1 MLTLTV
7 AKPQKIFW
15 YEDDKLTKHFEHR
28 LKTAIQNVQ
37 KHVTKIIIINVNHS
51 RNTQR
56 SVFQCYQGISRIIWR
71 SAEVVVECWYFQ
83 QHCCFGLSSDC
94 KNSPTAGYQMSKVF
108 IEQSKEN
115 PTCLSKLLVCPLGEI
130 LLSFELS
137 DNWKQMAKDILL
149 DRIVP
154 QKVTYIIKCF
164 HY

>member
-15 YEDDKLTKHFEHR
+15 YEDDKLTKHFEDR

-94 KNSPTAGYQMSKVF
+94 KNSPTRISNVQSFHWTKQGKPNMPFKTFGMSLGRDFTVF
-108 IEQSKEN
+108 WTFRQLKTN
-115 PTCLSKLLVCPLGEI
+115 GKRHFVGQNCPPEG
-130 LLSFELS
+130 
-137 DNWKQMAKDILL
+137 NM
-149 DRIVP
+149 
-154 QKVTYIIKCF
+154 Y
-164 HY
+164 H